1 MSTIEPFEKTV
12 IKTIVRFSLNITEL
26 ILNTSA
32 TFRVLCYD
40 IDDKLIDTKFVSIEG
55 TDYVSWGNN
64 DSYVIDFV
72 ANQLGFILSSKNER
86 DQ

>member
-1 MSTIEPFEKTV
+1 MSSIQPFEKTV

-32 TFRVLCYD
+32 TFSVLCYD

-55 TDYVSWGNN
+55 TDYVNWGNN

-72 ANQLGFILSSKNER
+72 ANKLGFVLSSKNEGN
-86 DQ
+86 